1 MKSTSKTDKNI
12 TVLPKTVHPKTSP
25 LVDKSHLLP
34 TPQELGRILENKLH
48 IELSKYFDECLSGDN
63 DIIKK
68 FGNDVWG
75 IDHYAR
81 KDNFIVLIQDKWQ
94 KDKPNIKTINHFIL
108 STQRIMDYNKDNICM
123 YLCLFI
129 SKTKLTKA
137 SLDSFTSANNKTY
150 YDIYYDINDDTSI
163 VNLINKTIT
172 FLKNYPIFILPHLK
186 SKCNDINIRYKD
198 TWNLLDYIRE
208 LNNHND
214 KTNITHTTIN
224 NNIFI
229 YNVINDTF
237 SNNKVLNDKS
247 INDTFSNNKVLNNKV
262 LNNKVLNNK
271 SINDTFSNNKVLN
284 NKSINDTF
292 SNNKVLNDKSIN
304 GNQEK
309 NKKITKEDLKNIC
322 LKYNIEYKVA
332 WKKNQYIESIIEYFN
347 KYNVKELQ
355 ELCIKN
361 KINNK
366 SNWKKAEYIIALFI
380 NNDNKMLNNNK
391 LINHNKM
398 TDNTN
403 YYNELVNKF
412 YERNYDENN
421 KGLVDKFYQK
431 TKCEFEY
438 FQTFLNENNN
448 YNKHLEIIEK
458 CKSIIFLCIKDEEIV
473 DLKEKCNKNTII
485 WNKDDYL
492 EAIIDFV
499 DKHYD
504 FEELY
509 NIFKEL
515 DISPNNTYKS
525 MINDYLCVSIN
536 KRNKSNNLNK
546 FKKID
551 FMKILIDKF
560 NKLTNDNTEYIDLF
574 IKYYMLDYNNSFLNG
589 KCRYMIKLFKNNG
602 EIIYNNDFIDA
613 LYEYYGNNYTKIR
626 LQEEFKKQ
634 KFKYDNN
641 WTKKDYINYLI
652 KKIDINDNNIFDDIF
667 RNYISNLYTIDELK
681 IKCDKE
687 NLSYKSSWRKD
698 DYINSL
704 IKSFKLSE
712 IIH

>member
-12 TVLPKTVHPKTSP
+12 TVLPKTVHPKASP

-137 SLDSFTSANNKTY
+137 SLDSFTSANKKTC

-208 LNNHND
+208 LHNHND
-214 KTNITHTTIN
+214 KKNITHTTIN
-224 NNIFI
+224 NQIFI
-229 YNVINDTF
+229 YNVIND
-237 SNNKVLNDKS
+237 KGLNDKLP
-247 INDTFSNNKVLNNKV
+247 NKG
-262 LNNKVLNNK
+262 
-271 SINDTFSNNKVLN
+271 
-284 NKSINDTF
+284 
-292 SNNKVLNDKSIN
+292 LNDKLHN
-304 GNQEK
+304 KGLNDKLPNKGLNDKLPNNEK
-309 NKKITKEDLKNIC
+309 KQPKLTKEDLKNIC
-322 LKYNIEYKVA
+322 LNYSIEYKNY
-332 WKKNQYIESIIEYFN
+332 WKKPQYIESIIEYFN

-355 ELCIKN
+355 ELCIN
-361 KINNK
+361 NNINSK
-366 SNWKKAEYIIALFI
+366 SNWKKTDYIIALFI
-380 NNDNKMLNNNK
+380 TNKNINFNKLLNNNKMLNNNA
-391 LINHNKM
+391 
-398 TDNTN
+398 N
-403 YYNELVNKF
+403 YYNELINRF
-412 YERNYDENN
+412 YERNYDKN
-421 KGLVDKFYQK
+421 KHNKQNIDKFFEK
-431 TKCEFEY
+431 TQSIFEY
-438 FQTFLNENNN
+438 FETFLNEDNI
-448 YNKHLEIIEK
+448 YNKHKQIIEK
-458 CKSIIFLCIKDEEIV
+458 CKSIILLCLENDKIIDFKD
-473 DLKEKCNKNTII
+473 KCNKNTII

-509 NIFKEL
+509 NIFKEVK
-515 DISPNNTYKS
+515 ISVNNSYKS
-525 MINDYLCVSIN
+525 KINELLCA
-536 KRNKSNNLNK
+536 KSKYN
-546 FKKID
+546 KID
-551 FMKILIDKF
+551 YMKILIDKF
-560 NKLTNDNTEYIDLF
+560 NKMTNENNEYIDLF
-574 IKYYMLDYNNSFLNG
+574 MRYYIIDYKNNFING
-589 KCRYMIKLFKNNG
+589 KCKYMIKLFESNG
-602 EIIYNNDFIDA
+602 LFNSNNDFNDA
-613 LYEYYGNNYTKIR
+613 LYEYYGDNYTKIR
-626 LQEEFKKQ
+626 LQKEFKKQ
-634 KFKYDNN
+634 EFKYDNN
-641 WTKKDYINYLI
+641 WSKKDYINYLI
-652 KKIDINDNNIFDDIF
+652 KNIDINNNNIFDDIF
-667 RNYISNLYTIDELK
+667 RNYISNLYTIDDLK

-687 NLSYKSSWRKD
+687 NLLYKSSWRKD

-704 IKSFKLSE
+704 IKKYKLSE

>member
-1 MKSTSKTDKNI
+1 MKSNPPI
-12 TVLPKTVHPKTSP
+12 LPT
-25 LVDKSHLLP
+25 P

-48 IELSKYFDECLSGDN
+48 IELSKYFNECLSGDN

-81 KDNFIVLIQDKWQ
+81 KNNFILLIQDKWQ

-108 STQRIMDYNKDNICM
+108 STQRIMDYNKNDICM

-129 SKTKLTKA
+129 SKTPLTKA
-137 SLDSFTSANNKTY
+137 SLNSFTSANNKNY
-150 YDIYYDINDDTSI
+150 YNIYYDINDDTSI
-163 VNLINKTIT
+163 VNLINKTIL
-172 FLKNYPIFILPHLK
+172 FLKNYPTFILPHLK
-186 SKCNDINIRYKD
+186 SKCHNINVKYKD
-198 TWNLLDYIRE
+198 TWNLLDYIKA
-208 LNNHND
+208 LHHHND
-214 KTNITHTTIN
+214 KKNVIHTTTHTTIN

-229 YNVINDTF
+229 YNVVNNKSLNNTLPNDNLINNTL
-237 SNNKVLNDKS
+237 SNNKSLNDKS
-247 INDTFSNNKVLNNKV
+247 INE
-262 LNNKVLNNK
+262 
-271 SINDTFSNNKVLN
+271 
-284 NKSINDTF
+284 
-292 SNNKVLNDKSIN
+292 
-304 GNQEK
+304 EK

-322 LKYNIEYKVA
+322 LKYDINHKIS

-366 SNWKKAEYIIALFI
+366 SNWKKADYIIALFI
-380 NNDNKMLNNNK
+380 YNDNKMLNDNK
-391 LINHNKM
+391 ILNGNKM
-398 TDNTN
+398 LNDNTN

-412 YERNYDENN
+412 YERNYDETEKRNR

-438 FQTFLNENNN
+438 FETFLNENNN
-448 YNKHLEIIEK
+448 YYKNLEIIEK
-458 CKSIIFLCIKDEEIV
+458 CKSLIFLCVKDEELIE
-473 DLKEKCNKNTII
+473 LKDKCNKNTII

-515 DISPNNTYKS
+515 DIIPNNTYKS
-525 MINDYLCVSIN
+525 MINDFLCVNMN
-536 KRNKSNNLNK
+536 KRNNNSNFKNVK

-574 IKYYMLDYNNSFLNG
+574 MRYYILDYNNSFLNG
-589 KCRYMIKLFKNNG
+589 KCRYMIKLFEKNG
-602 EIIYNNDFIDA
+602 GIITNNDFINA

-626 LQEEFKKQ
+626 LQQEFKKE

-641 WTKKDYINYLI
+641 WSKKDYINYLI
-652 KKIDINDNNIFDDIF
+652 KNIDINDNNIFDDIF

-687 NLSYKSSWRKD
+687 SILYKSSWRKD

-704 IKSFKLSE
+704 IKKHKLSE
-712 IIH
+712 VIH

>member
-1 MKSTSKTDKNI
+1 MKSTKQI
-12 TVLPKTVHPKTSP
+12 LPTPIPTP
-25 LVDKSHLLP
+25 TPTP
-34 TPQELGRILENKLH
+34 TPQELGRILEDKLH
-48 IELSKYFDECLSGDN
+48 LELSKYFDECLSGDN

-108 STQRIMDYNKDNICM
+108 STQRIMDYNKNNICM

-129 SKTKLTKA
+129 SKTPLTKA

-172 FLKNYPIFILPHLK
+172 FLKNYPKFILPHLK
-186 SKCNDINIRYKD
+186 SKCNNINIKYKD
-198 TWNLLDYIRE
+198 TWNLLDYIRA
-208 LNNHND
+208 LHNHND
-214 KTNITHTTIN
+214 KKNTIHTTTHTTIN

-229 YNVINDTF
+229 YNVINDT
-237 SNNKVLNDKS
+237 SSDNKVLNNKDLNNKVLNDKVLNDKS
-247 INDTFSNNKVLNNKV
+247 INDKVLNSKV
-262 LNNKVLNNK
+262 LNSKDLNNK
-271 SINDTFSNNKVLN
+271 DI
-284 NKSINDTF
+284 
-292 SNNKVLNDKSIN
+292 NDKSIN
-304 GNQEK
+304 DKSINNNLINDKSLNQEK

-322 LKYNIEYKVA
+322 LKYDIEYKVS
-332 WKKNQYIESIIEYFN
+332 WKKNQYIECIIEHFN

-391 LINHNKM
+391 LINDKLINDNKM
-398 TDNTN
+398 TN
-403 YYNELVNKF
+403 YYNELINKF
-412 YERNYDENN
+412 YERNYDETN
-421 KGLVDKFYQK
+421 KGLIDKFYQK

-438 FQTFLNENNN
+438 FQTFLNENNY
-448 YNKHLEIIEK
+448 YNKHSEIIEK
-458 CKSIIFLCIKDEEIV
+458 CKSIIFLCIKDEEII

-536 KRNKSNNLNK
+536 KRNKSNNSNFKNVKL
-546 FKKID
+546 KKID
-551 FMKILIDKF
+551 FMKILIEKF

-574 IKYYMLDYNNSFLNG
+574 MRYYMLDYNNSFLNG
-589 KCRYMIKLFKNNG
+589 KCRYMIKLFVNNG
-602 EIIYNNDFIDA
+602 EIINNNDFIDA

-652 KKIDINDNNIFDDIF
+652 KNIDINDNNIFDDIF

-681 IKCDKE
+681 NKCDKE
-687 NLSYKSSWRKD
+687 NILYKSSWRKD

-704 IKSFKLSE
+704 IKKHKLSE

>member
-1 MKSTSKTDKNI
+1 MKSTKQI
-12 TVLPKTVHPKTSP
+12 LPTPTP
-25 LVDKSHLLP
+25 NPTPP

-108 STQRIMDYNKDNICM
+108 STQRIMDYNKNNICV

-129 SKTKLTKA
+129 SKTPLTKA

-150 YDIYYDINDDTSI
+150 YDIYYNINDDTSI

-172 FLKNYPIFILPHLK
+172 FLKNYPKFILPHLK
-186 SKCNDINIRYKD
+186 SKCNNINIKYKD
-198 TWNLLDYIRE
+198 TWNLLDYIRV
-208 LNNHND
+208 LHNHND
-214 KTNITHTTIN
+214 KKNTIHTTTHTTIN

-229 YNVINDTF
+229 YNVINDT
-237 SNNKVLNDKS
+237 SSNNKVLNSKDLNNKVLNNKVLNDKS
-247 INDTFSNNKVLNNKV
+247 IND
-262 LNNKVLNNK
+262 K
-271 SINDTFSNNKVLN
+271 SI
-284 NKSINDTF
+284 
-292 SNNKVLNDKSIN
+292 NDKSIN
-304 GNQEK
+304 DKSINDKSINDKSLNQEK

-322 LKYNIEYKVA
+322 LKYDIEYKVS
-332 WKKNQYIESIIEYFN
+332 WKKNQYIECIIEHFN

-380 NNDNKMLNNNK
+380 NNDNKMLNDNK
-391 LINHNKM
+391 LINDKFINDNKM
-398 TDNTN
+398 SDNTN
-403 YYNELVNKF
+403 YYNELINKF
-412 YERNYDENN
+412 YERNYDETN
-421 KGLVDKFYQK
+421 KGLFDKFYQK

-438 FQTFLNENNN
+438 FQTFLNENNY

-458 CKSIIFLCIKDEEIV
+458 CKSIIFLCIKDEEII

-574 IKYYMLDYNNSFLNG
+574 MRYYMLDYNNSFLNG
-589 KCRYMIKLFKNNG
+589 KCRYMIKLFVNNG
-602 EIIYNNDFIDA
+602 EVINNNDFIDA

-652 KKIDINDNNIFDDIF
+652 KNIDINDNNIFDDIF